1 MISGAKV
8 LYFWRIA
15 QFGDGGVSGT
25 PNIVFSYGDEEKV
38 MTPQTVRAALQLP
51 TQQFYNTL
59 TGNTEMKRFL
69 TLNRYEGSIE
79 KLGQLKRPKL
89 RKKWNFYFDCIS
101 GAFSNKCTNFDA
113 LHIMSQNIGYSPNCN
128 THYDFGRI
136 LLCFI
141 ADRLCADKDTL
152 YYARFVS

>member
-15 QFGDGGVSGT
+15 QFDDGGVSGT

-51 TQQFYNTL
+51 TKQSYNTL
-59 TGNTEMKRFL
+59 TRNIEMKRFL
-69 TLNRYEGSIE
+69 TLTRYEGSIK
-79 KLGQLKRPKL
+79 KLGQLKRAKL
-89 RKKWNFYFDCIS
+89 RNEWNFYFDCIT

-113 LHIMSQNIGYSPNCN
+113 LQIMSQNIGYSPICN

-136 LLCFI
+136 VLFFI
-141 ADRLCADKDTL
+141 GDRICADRDTV
-152 YYARFVS
+152 YYARFIS